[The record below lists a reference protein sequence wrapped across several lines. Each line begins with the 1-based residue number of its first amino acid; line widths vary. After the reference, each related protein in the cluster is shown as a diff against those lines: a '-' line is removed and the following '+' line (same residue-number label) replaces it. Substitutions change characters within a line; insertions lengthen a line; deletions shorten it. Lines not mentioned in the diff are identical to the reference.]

1 MKKFNIF
8 KYLLGLILF
17 DVGLISV
24 IYVAILEG
32 GLLFNI
38 TSMLALNFGI
48 YFIVDGLKSGK

>member
-17 DVGLISV
+17 DVGIISV

-32 GLLFNI
+32 GLLLKFMPI
-38 TSMLALNFGI
+38 MALNFGI
-48 YFIVDGLKSGK
+48 YFIVDGLKYEK